1 MVDKDR
7 YKEVVKISLSEDDER
22 DISLIDLGGG
32 NISDA
37 YFIWLHWIDIGEI
50 IN

>member
-7 YKEVVKISLSEDDER
+7 YKEVVKISLSENDER

-32 NISDA
+32 N
-37 YFIWLHWIDIGEI
+37 YFRCLFYLVTSNRHR
-50 IN
+50 

>member
-7 YKEVVKISLSEDDER
+7 YKEVVKISLSENDER

-32 NISDA
+32 H
-37 YFIWLHWIDIGEI
+37 YFRCLFYLVTLNRHR
-50 IN
+50 

>member
-22 DISLIDLGGG
+22 DISLIDLGGEI
-32 NISDA
+32 ISDA
-37 YFIWLHWIDIGEI
+37 YFIWLH
-50 IN
+50 